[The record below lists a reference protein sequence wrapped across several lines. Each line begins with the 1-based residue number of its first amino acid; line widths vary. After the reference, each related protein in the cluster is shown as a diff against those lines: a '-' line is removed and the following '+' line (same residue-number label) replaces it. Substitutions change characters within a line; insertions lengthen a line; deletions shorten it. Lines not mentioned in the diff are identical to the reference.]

1 MCKRYITA
9 SDVLL
14 TFLLP
19 GKGLFLCFF
28 CHAITILLV
37 ELSVCLT
44 GQNDKIRIDSKHPF
58 IELLNYLVTLCSANT
73 PILTDFCN
81 IYIHLFIHRL
91 IPPFLTSMSFEN
103 ICNYYMR
110 TFLYLFDYI
119 TISFLFRQVL
129 FCTFILFS
137 INFSVHFFLYSWY
150 NNAIK

>member
-1 MCKRYITA
+1 MVFFCLSFHPKVPAI
-9 SDVLL
+9 VLL
-14 TFLLP
+14 LR
-19 GKGLFLCFF
+19 FF
-28 CHAITILLV
+28 CHYLTVLLV
-37 ELSVCLT
+37 ELSVCLA
-44 GQNDKIRIDSKHPF
+44 GQNDKIRIDSKHPL

-91 IPPFLTSMSFEN
+91 ISPFLTSMYYEN
-103 ICNYYMR
+103 ICNYSTR
-110 TFLYLFDYI
+110 TFLYLFDYS

-129 FCTFILFS
+129 FCTLILFS